1 MKCVQEEQA
10 KAHILPKQAKP
21 FFLTKLETISKFISR
36 ELGRSDRTLKDRF
49 VLTRDQ
55 ALLILQCFAGDRA
68 SDIAITLL
76 QEVKY
81 LRKKDG
87 FAFNHTFGKTLRGNG
102 KTNTFV
108 IKCCPNEIICPL
120 IGLKRY
126 FEEAKRLGID
136 MSSGYLFRMVT
147 ESGSY

>member
-1 MKCVQEEQA
+1 M
-10 KAHILPKQAKP
+10 
-21 FFLTKLETISKFISR
+21 
-36 ELGRSDRTLKDRF
+36 GRSDFTLKDRF

-55 ALLILQCFAGDRA
+55 ALLKLQFFAGDRA
-68 SDIAITLL
+68 RDIAITLL
-76 QEVKY
+76 QVKY

-108 IKCCPNEIICPL
+108 IKCCPNEIICPVR
-120 IGLKRY
+120 GLERY

-136 MSSGYLFRMVT
+136 VFRI
-147 ESGSY
+147 SF